1 MGELNLKEDTQIEIA
16 EEIANNV
23 LKFIEFLTLNL
34 QAEVILS

>member
-16 EEIANNV
+16 EEIANNG

-34 QAEVILS
+34 QAEVNR